1 MVWPTQSLDLT
12 IIEAVW
18 DKRREQ
24 IQLRTNPED
33 YMKHCVGEFKLCCR
47 MKVVILNIDFQ
58 ACSICTNSGFFALN
72 AVILCILAHFNKSL
86 H

>member
-1 MVWPTQSLDLT
+1 MVWPTQSLDLS

-18 DKRREQ
+18 NKRREQ
-24 IQLRTNPED
+24 IQPKKNVLRTNPED

-58 ACSICTNSGFFALN
+58 AC
-72 AVILCILAHFNKSL
+72 
-86 H
+86 